1 MMKVIEVVALF
12 LLVILSGV
20 WLDSRSTC
28 SEDHKCSKSETCCGN
43 ICGDGSKVCKLAC
56 QKKSDCDSLGRAK
69 CIDGFC
75 ECVEESSCSNTS
87 ILHDDRF
94 MWNKPCTA
102 DVDCWENA
110 NLKCRNRTC
119 DATKEIQEEMPLNP
133 ALLAIVT
140 IIGVLMFSCL
150 FCCCLSRMKSER
162 NSMKTRV
169 AKGKLKKVHVQSSDS
184 ENAGKF
190 ASFPLLNAESHASS
204 AATEKNKKTL
214 DKDEEALISVVMS
227 GLGLPPIREEDEYDD
242 TDKD

>member
-1 MMKVIEVVALF
+1 MKVIEVAALF
-12 LLVILSGV
+12 LLVIFSGV
-20 WLDSRSTC
+20 RLDSRSTC
-28 SEDHKCSKSETCCGN
+28 SEDHKCSNSETCCGN
-43 ICGDGSKVCKLAC
+43 ICVDGLKVCKLAC
-56 QKKSDCDSLGRAK
+56 HKQSDCDSLGIAK

-75 ECVEESSCSNTS
+75 ECVEESSCSNSS
-87 ILHDDRF
+87 ILRDGF
-94 MWNKPCTA
+94 MWNQPCR
-102 DVDCWENA
+102 VDFDCSQNA
-110 NLKCRNRTC
+110 KCRNRTC

-184 ENAGKF
+184 ENAGKL
-190 ASFPLLNAESHASS
+190 ASFPLLNAESHVSS
-204 AATEKNKKTL
+204 AAAEKNTMTL

-227 GLGLPPIREEDEYDD
+227 RLGLPPIREEEEDDD